1 LIASVYQTPI
11 LDSAPKLI
19 SLVKP
24 KTILV
29 VSEMVKIYFSKG
41 LEPLCEIDTFEDLDW
56 DYARN
61 KQVLLKD
68 GLVEYSTSS
77 FDAPIATPVG
87 VLHGGNR
94 DFSWQGLLVGP
105 IGDSI
110 YKVLDAIYYKPL
122 DSQELK
128 PVRVVAGRNA
138 ARYSYVDEQGR
149 PYEVEISV
157 RTKKDSCLVMAL
169 ASRPSIFAPLFAF
182 YDMESSTRAA
192 FRMALEGG
200 AMRVEPEGMP
210 LKLLVKDFLS
220 VTDIN
225 LELDWI
231 YKLGDGFRTIRD
243 GKVFF
248 VRHVRRA
255 SAPVALTS
263 KDGSISI
270 EIPLDKLKFKRI
282 DYKAR
287 GKLEALRKELSER
300 ARGKI
305 PPEVVN
311 AIVLRVDRLLSFG
324 IPSGSILVPEAGS
337 MWFRKVWARDLIEGL
352 KWNLLT
358 YAKVLNLSDW
368 LIRLVRDLISTAYDL
383 RGLRVFVN
391 KGDFVSGAVP
401 QLISISAKLYELTH
415 DKKLVKE
422 ASKLASAT
430 CKLLRSEEGFSGCK
444 VRDGLVLS
452 KANSSWMDVLYEV
465 EGAKWPL
472 RLPWSWRTKF
482 SSEDLFALVEVN
494 ALFIEGLDS
503 LFKAMRET
511 GLKGSEKIKELR
523 DELVE
528 GYKKWFYVADRLPP
542 MTVEPSTGARDWTP
556 SSASVAAL
564 ALLKNLVYEANEISR
579 AWEQI
584 EEMIVKRKLIC
595 LGSSWEVF
603 GIVARKVEER
613 PYLGD
618 LEYHGPV
625 VWPRDT
631 PYLIEVMKCLG
642 FDAYGVLVNN
652 LDHMISEGAIGY
664 VSELFSLPVGLNPH
678 ESGER
683 SRNPVPVKNYAQ
695 YWSHWCDPYI
705 EYFMR

>member
-1 LIASVYQTPI
+1 M
-11 LDSAPKLI
+11 
-19 SLVKP
+19 
-24 KTILV
+24 LV
-29 VSEMVKIYFSKG
+29 VSEMVKIYFSRS
-41 LEPLCEIDTFEDLDW
+41 LEPLCEIDTSEDPDW

-77 FDAPIATPVG
+77 FDAPIPTSVG

-105 IGDSI
+105 VGDSI
-110 YKVLDAIYYKPL
+110 YKVLDAVYYKPL

-128 PVRVVAGRNA
+128 PVRVVVGRDA

-149 PYEVEISV
+149 PYEVEVSV
-157 RTKKDSCLVMAL
+157 RTKKNSCLVMVL

-182 YDMESSTRAA
+182 YDMESGARAS
-192 FRMALEGG
+192 FRIALEGD

-210 LKLLVKDFLS
+210 PKLLVKGFSS
-220 VTDIN
+220 VADIN
-225 LELDWI
+225 LELDWV

-248 VRHVRRA
+248 VRHVRRV

-263 KDGSISI
+263 KNGSISI
-270 EIPLDKLKFKRI
+270 EIPLGRLKFKRI

-287 GKLEALRKELSER
+287 DKLEALRKELSER
-300 ARGKI
+300 AKGKV
-305 PPEVVN
+305 PPEVVD

-337 MWFRKVWARDLIEGL
+337 MWFRRVWARDLIEGL
-352 KWNLLT
+352 RWNLLT
-358 YAKVLNLSDW
+358 YAKVLGLSDW

-391 KGDFVSGAVP
+391 KGDFVSGTVP
-401 QLISISAKLYELTH
+401 QLISVSAKLYELTH
-415 DKKLVKE
+415 DERLLKE
-422 ASKLASAT
+422 ASRLASAA
-430 CKLLRSEEGFSGCK
+430 CKLLRSEEGFSCCK
-444 VRDGLVLS
+444 VRNGLVLS
-452 KANSSWMDVLYEV
+452 KANSSWIDVLYEV

-472 RLPWSWRTKF
+472 RLPWSWRAKF
-482 SSEDLFALVEVN
+482 SPEDLFALVEVN
-494 ALFIEGLDS
+494 ALFIEGLEA
-503 LFKAMRET
+503 LLKAMREA
-511 GLKGSEKIKELR
+511 GLKGGEEIKELR

-528 GYKKWFYVADRLPP
+528 GYRKWFYVADRLPP
-542 MTVEPSTGARDWTP
+542 LTVEPSTGARDWTP
-556 SSASVAAL
+556 SSAGVAAL
-564 ALLKNLVYEANEISR
+564 ALLKNSVYGVNEISR
-579 AWEQI
+579 AWRQI
-584 EEMIVKRKLIC
+584 EEMIVKRRLMC
-595 LGSSWEVF
+595 LGSSWEIF
-603 GIVARKVEER
+603 GVVTRRVEER

-631 PYLIEVMKCLG
+631 PYLIEVMNCLG
-642 FDAYGVLVNN
+642 FDPYGVLVNN

-683 SRNPVPVKNYAQ
+683 SRNPVPLKNYAQ

-705 EYFMR
+705 EYFARWSM

>member
-1 LIASVYQTPI
+1 
-11 LDSAPKLI
+11 
-19 SLVKP
+19 
-24 KTILV
+24 
-29 VSEMVKIYFSKG
+29 MVKIYFSKG
-41 LEPLCEIDTFEDLDW
+41 LEPFCEIDTSEDPDW

-87 VLHGGNR
+87 ILHGGNR

-138 ARYSYVDEQGR
+138 ARYSYVDEKGR

-157 RTKKDSCLVMAL
+157 KTKRGGCLVMAL

-182 YDMESSTRAA
+182 YDMESGAMMT
-192 FRMALEGG
+192 FRIAREGSV
-200 AMRVEPEGMP
+200 MRVEPENMP
-210 LKLLVKDFLS
+210 LKLLLKGFSS
-220 VTDIN
+220 VSDISQ
-225 LELDWI
+225 ELDWV
-231 YKLGDGFRTIRD
+231 YKLDDGFRTIRD

-248 VRHVRRA
+248 VRHVRRV

-263 KDGSISI
+263 EDGSISI

-287 GKLEALRKELSER
+287 DKLKALRKELSEGTK
-300 ARGKI
+300 GKV
-305 PPEVVN
+305 PLEVVD
-311 AIVLRVDRLLSFG
+311 AIVLRVDRLLGFG
-324 IPSGSILVPEAGS
+324 MPSSSILVPEAGS
-337 MWFRKVWARDLIEGL
+337 MWFRKVWARDLVKGL
-352 KWNLLT
+352 RWNLLT
-358 YAKVLNLSDW
+358 YAKVLDLSDW
-368 LIRLVRDLISTAYDL
+368 LIRLVRNLISTAYDL
-383 RGLRVFVN
+383 RGLKVFVD
-391 KGDFVSGAVP
+391 KGDYVSDVVP
-401 QLISISAKLYELTH
+401 QLISVSAKLYELTH
-415 DKKLVKE
+415 DERLVKE
-422 ASKLASAT
+422 ASRLASVA
-430 CKLLRSEEGFSGCK
+430 CKLLKSEEGFSECK

-452 KANSSWMDVLYEV
+452 RANSSWMDVLYEV

-472 RLPWSWRTKF
+472 RLPWSWRAKF
-482 SSEDLFALVEVN
+482 SPEDLFALVEVN

-503 LFKAMRET
+503 LLKTMREA
-511 GLKGSEKIKELR
+511 GLKGGEEIKELR

-528 GYKKWFYVADRLPP
+528 GYKKWFYLADRLPP
-542 MTVEPSTGARDWTP
+542 LTVEPSTGARDWTP
-556 SSASVAAL
+556 SSAGVAAL
-564 ALLKNLVYEANEISR
+564 ALLKNSVYGVDEISR
-579 AWEQI
+579 AWMQI
-584 EEMIVKRKLIC
+584 EEMIVKRKLVY
-595 LGSSWEVF
+595 LGSSWEIF
-603 GIVARKVEER
+603 GIVTRKVEER

-631 PYLIEVMKCLG
+631 PYLVEVMKCLG
-642 FDAYGVLVNN
+642 FDPYGVLVNN

-705 EYFMR
+705 EYFSRWST

>member
-1 LIASVYQTPI
+1 
-11 LDSAPKLI
+11 
-19 SLVKP
+19 
-24 KTILV
+24 
-29 VSEMVKIYFSKG
+29 MVKIYFSKG

-128 PVRVVAGRNA
+128 PVHVVAGRNA

-248 VRHVRRA
+248 VRHMRRV

-324 IPSGSILVPEAGS
+324 IPSSSILVPEAGS

-579 AWEQI
+579 TWKQI

-642 FDAYGVLVNN
+642 FDVYGVLVNN

>member
-1 LIASVYQTPI
+1 
-11 LDSAPKLI
+11 
-19 SLVKP
+19 
-24 KTILV
+24 
-29 VSEMVKIYFSKG
+29 MVKIYFSKG

>member
-1 LIASVYQTPI
+1 
-11 LDSAPKLI
+11 
-19 SLVKP
+19 
-24 KTILV
+24 
-29 VSEMVKIYFSKG
+29 MVKIYFSKG

-248 VRHVRRA
+248 VRHVRRV

-324 IPSGSILVPEAGS
+324 IPSSSILVPEAGS

-631 PYLIEVMKCLG
+631 PYLVEVMKCLG

>member
-1 LIASVYQTPI
+1 
-11 LDSAPKLI
+11 
-19 SLVKP
+19 
-24 KTILV
+24 
-29 VSEMVKIYFSKG
+29 MVKIYFSKG

-248 VRHVRRA
+248 VRHVRRV

>member
-1 LIASVYQTPI
+1 
-11 LDSAPKLI
+11 
-19 SLVKP
+19 
-24 KTILV
+24 
-29 VSEMVKIYFSKG
+29 MVKIYFSKG

-248 VRHVRRA
+248 VRHMRRV

-324 IPSGSILVPEAGS
+324 IPSSSILVPEAGS
-337 MWFRKVWARDLIEGL
+337 MWFRKVWARDLTEGL

>member
-1 LIASVYQTPI
+1 
-11 LDSAPKLI
+11 
-19 SLVKP
+19 
-24 KTILV
+24 
-29 VSEMVKIYFSKG
+29 MVKIYFSKG

-528 GYKKWFYVADRLPP
+528 GYKKWFYVVDRLPP